1 LAREAR
7 VSVATGVFSWPEVGL
22 ILHLAAWNQLL
33 EAEVEEVYEVPLC
46 VLVYCFPQRLA

>member
-7 VSVATGVFSWPEVGL
+7 VSVATGVFSWLEVGL
-22 ILHLAAWNQLL
+22 ILHLAAWCLLL
-33 EAEVEEVYEVPLC
+33 EAEAEVYEVPLC